1 MKKLVMMTLAALMFT
16 GVAVA
21 EENAG
26 VKFTED
32 TFANVQKVAKKAKKP
47 IFVDI
52 YTTWCGPCKYLA
64 SKIFPAQIVGDY
76 MNEAFV
82 STKFDAE
89 KGEGIELAKKY
100 AVKGYP
106 TMLILDAEGK
116 ELGRLVGSS
125 RTPEEF
131 VQRLKDEMAKIEEK

>member
-1 MKKLVMMTLAALMFT
+1 MKKLLMMALAALMFT

-64 SKIFPAQIVGDY
+64 SKIFPALRSYSLIIKST
-76 MNEAFV
+76 AFCV
-82 STKFDAE
+82 A
-89 KGEGIELAKKY
+89 ARNC
-100 AVKGYP
+100 A
-106 TMLILDAEGK
+106 IL
-116 ELGRLVGSS
+116 
-125 RTPEEF
+125 
-131 VQRLKDEMAKIEEK
+131 